1 MRKEVGY
8 REKMASSFLH
18 LSKSSMW
25 LPASTICSYYTLIR
39 CRIRKCT
46 WVKTPEQDLL
56 SDVEKKLQ
64 GKACRWMPM
73 MSRQLSYKPLLCCQA
88 WYRYGVVYVEYP
100 SWKRL

>member
-46 WVKTPEQDLL
+46 WVKTPEQVPAMISSRNAKMLYENL
-56 SDVEKKLQ
+56 AEKGL
-64 GKACRWMPM
+64 
-73 MSRQLSYKPLLCCQA
+73 
-88 WYRYGVVYVEYP
+88 
-100 SWKRL
+100 

>member
-64 GKACRWMPM
+64 GKVPAMIS
-73 MSRQLSYKPLLCCQA
+73 SRNAKMLYENLAEKGL
-88 WYRYGVVYVEYP
+88 
-100 SWKRL
+100 